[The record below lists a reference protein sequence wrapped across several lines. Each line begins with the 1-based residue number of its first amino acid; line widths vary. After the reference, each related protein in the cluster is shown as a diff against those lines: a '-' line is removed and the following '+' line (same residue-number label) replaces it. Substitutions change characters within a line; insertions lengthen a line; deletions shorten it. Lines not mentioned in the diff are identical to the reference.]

1 MITVQSPRGKSVVI
15 HDRENT
21 CDLSIIGGTFYLWG
35 KTDDEYG
42 LTDLHPK
49 TFLDIGGHIGV
60 VTLAVLVDNPECR
73 AVILEPLPENI
84 EAIERNLTENG
95 VADRALIVP
104 GAISTE
110 RLQRVGYQLPR
121 VPNAPET
128 DYYVGGSVDD
138 AFEGDTITVVGYRL
152 DELINLTAGYEGMV
166 DLAKIDC
173 EGCEYTLFEQ
183 DGVERVE
190 RWVGEYHPGGNLGTL
205 QLTHDV
211 KTMPHGQGGTGNFVA
226 VRR

>member
-42 LTDLHPK
+42 LADQYPK

-73 AVILEPLPENI
+73 AVILEPLPENC
-84 EAIERNLTENG
+84 EAIVENLSANG
-95 VADRALIVP
+95 VMDRATVFKA
-104 GAISTE
+104 AIGDGST
-110 RLQRVGYQLPR
+110 QRIGYQLPR
-121 VPNAPET
+121 VENAPET
-128 DYYVGGSVDD
+128 DYYVGGSVGED
-138 AFEGDTITVVGYRL
+138 FTGVSVSVPTVTLNKLL
-152 DELINLTAGYEGMV
+152 DYLGPTV
-166 DLAKIDC
+166 DLAKTDC
-173 EGCEYTLFEQ
+173 EGCEYTLFSQ
-183 DGVERVE
+183 PGVDRVK
-190 RWVGEYHPGGNLGTL
+190 RWVGEYHPGGNLGEL
-205 QLTHDV
+205 QETHDV
-211 KTMPHGQGGTGNFVA
+211 QTMPHGQGGTGNFIA

>member
-1 MITVQSPRGKSVVI
+1 MITVESPRGKSVTI
-15 HDRENT
+15 NDRPNT

-42 LTDLHPK
+42 LADQYPR

-84 EAIERNLTENG
+84 EAIEDNLLANG
-95 VADRALIVP
+95 VRDRAIVIRA
-104 GAISTE
+104 AIGRPNVT
-110 RLQRVGYQLPR
+110 RIGYQLPR
-121 VPNAPET
+121 VENAPET
-128 DYYVGGSVDD
+128 DYYIGGAVGEDFIGPSVVVPS
-138 AFEGDTITVVGYRL
+138 ITL
-152 DELINLTAGYEGMV
+152 DHLLDYLGKTV
-166 DLAKIDC
+166 DLAKTDC

-183 DGVERVE
+183 EGVERVT

-205 QLTHDV
+205 QETHDV
-211 KTMPHGQGGTGNFVA
+211 TTMPHGQGGTGNFVA